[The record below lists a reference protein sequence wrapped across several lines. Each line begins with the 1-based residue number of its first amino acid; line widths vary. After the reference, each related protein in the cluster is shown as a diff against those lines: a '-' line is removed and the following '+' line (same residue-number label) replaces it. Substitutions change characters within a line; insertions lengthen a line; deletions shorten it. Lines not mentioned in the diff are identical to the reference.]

1 MSIEQELTSRLKEA
15 MRQKDSRV
23 LDVLR
28 MVKARAQ
35 EKKTAPGFA
44 KEMDDAFWEDVIAKY
59 VRQQKKALKEF
70 EKMPKEASKN
80 IEGLKFEIEYLS
92 PFLPKLLEED
102 QVRELVKQ
110 AIAETGAVGRAL
122 SNMGVAG
129 SDPSK
134 RPSREEMQKAARGRS
149 DAPQHAHRA
158 EVGSRASR
166 PAQEPSAA
174 QLKFLNNLV
183 SRTGETV
190 DDRAATDRQ
199 ICSQEIERLQNL

>member
-1 MSIEQELTSRLKEA
+1 MGWNLDDYEPVAARLARWLDDCRQRSVRGRVITEIVHRTDDVAVFRATLFEDELLVSTGHAEDYRS
-15 MRQKDSRV
+15 
-23 LDVLR
+23 
-28 MVKARAQ
+28 
-35 EKKTAPGFA
+35 A
-44 KEMDDAFWEDVIAKY
+44 KGVNATNW
-59 VRQQKKALKEF
+59 F
-70 EKMPKEASKN
+70 EN
-80 IEGLKFEIEYLS
+80 
-92 PFLPKLLEED
+92 
-102 QVRELVKQ
+102 
-110 AIAETGAVGRAL
+110 AETGAVGRAL

-134 RPSREEMQKAARGRS
+134 RPSREEMQKAARGRP